1 VRLREGHPTRYPTSC
16 RERWLHRQAVYCGI
30 ADAQGGRVA
39 RPIIRTRWRMR
50 RMLTIAWCAGI
61 AGLLAPMSTDGR
73 TQQSTTTFK
82 NIKVFDG
89 LSDQQIDDAMM
100 YMRASLGV
108 QCEHCHDD
116 KDWSLD
122 TKEEKRT
129 AREMIRM
136 VRDLNRQLNDDLA
149 VSCYT

>member
-1 VRLREGHPTRYPTSC
+1 
-16 RERWLHRQAVYCGI
+16 
-30 ADAQGGRVA
+30 
-39 RPIIRTRWRMR
+39 
-50 RMLTIAWCAGI
+50 
-61 AGLLAPMSTDGR
+61 LLAPMSTDGR

-149 VSCYT
+149 VSCYTSRPIQADDVGAASDRASGDGQDSGQASAAISWRHFRRGCPTLSRGERR

>member
-1 VRLREGHPTRYPTSC
+1 MTN
-16 RERWLHRQAVYCGI
+16 A
-30 ADAQGGRVA
+30 ADAHDCGVRRNRRIGGAAVD
-39 RPIIRTRWRMR
+39 R
-50 RMLTIAWCAGI
+50 RG
-61 AGLLAPMSTDGR
+61 

-122 TKEEKRT
+122 TKEEKRYCPRDDPDG
-129 AREMIRM
+129 ARPQSAAR
-136 VRDLNRQLNDDLA
+136 
-149 VSCYT
+149 